1 MKKFLFRKLST
12 KAFVISQI
20 LILLVGLFVFISLA
34 LFVND
39 GVGKGPWQLR
49 KPVTQEPKSFNLTIN
64 SPEDNLLVFEP
75 TLLISGKT
83 SPKTPLV
90 ISTPSQDFALLS
102 GDNGDFSKN
111 VPLEV
116 GLNII
121 TINSI
126 NEDGAIK
133 QIKKIAYFSK
143 EKI

>member
-1 MKKFLFRKLST
+1 MKKFLFRELST

-20 LILLVGLFVFISLA
+20 LILLTGLFIFISLA

-39 GVGKGPWQLR
+39 APGKGPWQLR
-49 KPVTQEPKSFNLTIN
+49 QPVTQEPKSFSLTIN

-83 SPKTPLV
+83 SPKTTLV
-90 ISTPSQDFALLS
+90 ISSPSQDYALLS
-102 GDNGDFSKN
+102 LDNGDFSKS
-111 VPLEV
+111 VVLKA

-121 TINSI
+121 TINAISD
-126 NEDGAIK
+126 DGVIK
-133 QIKKIAYFSK
+133 QIKKIAYYSK